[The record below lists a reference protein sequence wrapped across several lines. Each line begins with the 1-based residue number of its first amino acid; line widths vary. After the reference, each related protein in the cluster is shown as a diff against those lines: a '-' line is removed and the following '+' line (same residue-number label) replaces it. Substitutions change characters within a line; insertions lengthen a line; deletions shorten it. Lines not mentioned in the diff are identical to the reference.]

1 MLKAKA
7 INGIRKTS
15 VKHSSSRNPLFTQYE
30 YVNILFA
37 LATIKLI
44 MNTKEMP
51 IDASDKISGLL
62 IVFFLPISYILS

>member
-1 MLKAKA
+1 
-7 INGIRKTS
+7 
-15 VKHSSSRNPLFTQYE
+15 
-30 YVNILFA
+30 
-37 LATIKLI
+37 